1 MKKRRFFSIV
11 MLCLMLCNVFTANS
25 FAYIE
30 CDGKINI
37 YEWEDCE
44 QTILFKGSNASGNA
58 YHSMCV
64 KHKYIEEDRRIYLG
78 ILLENINSQSS
89 KSPEENASEIHLSF
103 NDSSEIV
110 LRSDLTAEYDENA
123 FAVNFGCVDDSFGGT
138 NYEVE
143 CVLKELDYDE
153 VLTVNISAGDYNS
166 ETTQTYQIHIK
177 SEEKKEEESRSVAE
191 SEKESE
197 KEAKKNQKE
206 KTTKKPRTT
215 KPKTTK
221 PKTTKEKESTTEFVT
236 VRITED
242 YETYSE
248 KTEKN
253 NRSIIIIGVA
263 CVVTSIAAVCV
274 SLFKKEK
281 K

>member
-1 MKKRRFFSIV
+1 MKRRKIFSI
-11 MLCLMLCNVFTANS
+11 MILCLILCNIFTLNS

-44 QTILFKGSNASGNA
+44 QTVLFRGTNASGNA
-58 YHSMCV
+58 YHSFCV
-64 KHKYIEEDRRIYLG
+64 KHRYIEEDRRIYLG
-78 ILLENINSQSS
+78 VMLENINSQSS
-89 KSPEENASEIHLSF
+89 ESPENATSEIHLSF
-103 NDSSEIV
+103 NNSSEIV
-110 LRSDLTAEYDENA
+110 LRSDLTADYNENE
-123 FAVNFGCVDDSFGGT
+123 FSVNFGCLSDSFGGS

-143 CVLKELDYDE
+143 CVLKELEYDD
-153 VLTVNISAGDYNS
+153 VLTVNISAKDYNG
-166 ETTQTYQIHIK
+166 EVTQIYQIYIE
-177 SEEKKEEESRSVAE
+177 SEEKKEEESQSVAE

-197 KEAKKNQKE
+197 KEAKKSQKN
-206 KTTKKPRTT
+206 KTTKKSVRTT

-221 PKTTKEKESTTEFVT
+221 KAETTTEFIT
-236 VRITED
+236 AIITED

-248 KTEKN
+248 KAEKN

-274 SLFKKEK
+274 SLFQKEK

>member
-1 MKKRRFFSIV
+1 MKRRKFFSIV
-11 MLCLMLCNVFTANS
+11 IFCFMMCNIFAVDS

-44 QTILFKGSNASGNA
+44 QTVLFKGSNASGNA

-89 KSPEENASEIHLSF
+89 KSPEDNVSEIHLSF

-123 FAVNFGCVDDSFGGT
+123 FSVNFGCVDDSFGGT

-143 CVLKELDYDE
+143 CVLKELEYDD
-153 VLTVNISAGDYNS
+153 VLTVNISAGDYNG

-177 SEEKKEEESRSVAE
+177 SEEKKEEESQSVAE

-221 PKTTKEKESTTEFVT
+221 EKETTTEFIT
-236 VRITED
+236 AQITED

-253 NRSIIIIGVA
+253 NRSIIIIGVS